1 MNITETCLPYKSQT
15 FIVEKTTNLCCV
27 MFVHV
32 CGLCCDMFVHV
43 CGFLLGRKSTY
54 SLERKKAQSDVRIGG
69 T

>member
-1 MNITETCLPYKSQT
+1 MFVHVCG
-15 FIVEKTTNLCCV
+15 LCCDMFV
-27 MFVHV
+27 HVCGLCCDMFVHV